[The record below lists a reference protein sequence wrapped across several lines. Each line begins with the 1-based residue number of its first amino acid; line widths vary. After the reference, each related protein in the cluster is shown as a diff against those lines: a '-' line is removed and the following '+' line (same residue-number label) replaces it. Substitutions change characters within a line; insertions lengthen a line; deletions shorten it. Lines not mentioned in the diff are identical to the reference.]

1 MANNI
6 NSFVNGVQLDMMNSL
21 THLLDP
27 AESEEL
33 NPIQHSLYF
42 GDDELINSNVQDKYT
57 FSIVSLVC

>member
-21 THLLDP
+21 THLLNT

-33 NPIQHSLYF
+33 NAIHHSP
-42 GDDELINSNVQDKYT
+42 
-57 FSIVSLVC
+57 